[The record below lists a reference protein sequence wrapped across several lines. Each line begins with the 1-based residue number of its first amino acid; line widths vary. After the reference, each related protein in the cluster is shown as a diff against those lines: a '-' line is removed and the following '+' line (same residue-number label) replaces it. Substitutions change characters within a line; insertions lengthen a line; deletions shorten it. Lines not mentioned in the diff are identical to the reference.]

1 MGAFYYD
8 NLLYPATANP
18 QIDVDGLLFNAAG
31 MEINIWGNSPGII
44 RTTTTAP
51 ATMACS

>member
-18 QIDVDGLLFNAAG
+18 QIDVDGLLFNAAAWRSTSG
-31 MEINIWGNSPGII
+31 ATVGNYSYYDYSSGNYGVQ
-44 RTTTTAP
+44 
-51 ATMACS
+51 